1 MENHRMLGTEEAVV
15 LGTEGGPGPTEVPNT
30 TAAAEGAGGSG
41 PHETGGNGP
50 PMVRF
55 APTFGPRSGR
65 RISGRPTHGHAE
77 STLRGALPVTVVTG
91 LGGSA
96 YDDAMISATI
106 PPWAPTAANV
116 QAAVERLVAA
126 AHPKQIILFGSRARG
141 DADAN
146 SDVDL
151 LIVKENVTNRYE
163 ELVELDRSLAGL
175 TIPVDILLV
184 SEAEFEERAA
194 QPGTVE
200 HVARDEG
207 RVLYAA

>member
-1 MENHRMLGTEEAVV
+1 MLTAQ
-15 LGTEGGPGPTEVPNT
+15 PPVPPLRKGQN
-30 TAAAEGAGGSG
+30 GHG

-55 APTFGPRSGR
+55 APTAGPRSGR
-65 RISGRPTHGHAE
+65 QISGRPTHGHAE
-77 STLRGALPVTVVTG
+77 STLRGALPVTAVTG
-91 LGGSA
+91 LGGSD
-96 YDDAMISATI
+96 YDDAMTSATI

-116 QAAVERLVAA
+116 QVAVERLVAA

-141 DADAN
+141 DADAR

>member
-1 MENHRMLGTEEAVV
+1 
-15 LGTEGGPGPTEVPNT
+15 
-30 TAAAEGAGGSG
+30 
-41 PHETGGNGP
+41 
-50 PMVRF
+50 MVRF

-77 STLRGALPVTVVTG
+77 STLRGALPVTAVTG
-91 LGGSA
+91 LGGSD
-96 YDDAMISATI
+96 YDDAMTSATI

-141 DADAN
+141 DADAR

>member
-1 MENHRMLGTEEAVV
+1 MLTAQ
-15 LGTEGGPGPTEVPNT
+15 PPVPPLRKRQN
-30 TAAAEGAGGSG
+30 GHG

-55 APTFGPRSGR
+55 SPTAGPRSGR
-65 RISGRPTHGHAE
+65 QISGRPTHGHAE
-77 STLRGALPVTVVTG
+77 STLRGALPVTAVTG
-91 LGGSA
+91 LGGSD
-96 YDDAMISATI
+96 YDDAMTSATI

-126 AHPKQIILFGSRARG
+126 ANPKQIILFGSRARG
-141 DADAN
+141 DADAR

-200 HVARDEG
+200 RVARDEG